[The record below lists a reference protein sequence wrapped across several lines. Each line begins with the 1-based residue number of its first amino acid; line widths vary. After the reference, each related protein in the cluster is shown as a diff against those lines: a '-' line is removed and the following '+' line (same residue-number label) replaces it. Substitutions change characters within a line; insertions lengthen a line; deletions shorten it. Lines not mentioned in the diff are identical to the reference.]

1 MAILIKNTLYYTK
14 LPIPAS
20 MRRRNLEMA
29 VYYRQIEEMVMQA
42 EIISEG

>member
-1 MAILIKNTLYYTK
+1 MAILIVK

-29 VYYRQIEEMVMQA
+29 VYYRQIGEMVRKA
-42 EIISEG
+42 EIKREEGLKGKN